1 MKPKLITLLL
11 SLLISNITLA
21 QNTDVPGNLNVGQSA
36 NLNTAG
42 GTTTINGPL
51 TTNGTTR
58 MNNTLTVTGA
68 TNLGSLSVSG
78 ATSLGTSLSISGQLT
93 VSGSNSATSSTT
105 GALVVN
111 GGVGIGQN
119 LQVGTSLGVAGNSV
133 LGGPV
138 TIAGETVM
146 SQALTLTDNEVE
158 HVATFTNMNG
168 DTGDGIKIKLG
179 KTHPMWDALAVGGA
193 RYRGL
198 QNPVD
203 VWYTSVVASVTA
215 VQSWVN
221 GGPFSIKQITSAV
234 PASYYAAAACNT
246 TNELTVALNRSLG
259 LPYSVGPYSIPAGRI
274 YGGGQIFGGY
284 TFSTNVPG
292 VPNFTIPPLN
302 IPALPTTSATILP
315 SIVTLPA
322 ISTLA
327 CSDVLP
333 TVPAFPILT
342 PGNVQNSLTN
352 ENEFLTF
359 VDKDDRK
366 LGSVRAQG
374 IEDWRRDYFTFAY
387 FRDLTISLI
396 SLDVLSLIVN
406 PTIATLNAI
415 DDYNGIGVEYT
426 SGNGDYAEWL
436 ERANP
441 AEAIN
446 AGDVVGVRGGKI
458 SKDLT
463 GAEQVMAV
471 SGKPIM
477 LGNVPPAGREHLGNK
492 IAFMGQ
498 IPVKAMGPVHSGDYL
513 VADPVVAGYA
523 VAVAPANMTPDQL
536 KRAVGRAWE
545 TKLVDGPKLV
555 NTIIGIHNGDYVNIL
570 KQLQQKIQQSE
581 ARMDAIEA
589 RLNRMSTH

>member
-1 MKPKLITLLL
+1 MNTKLITLLIM
-11 SLLISNITLA
+11 LLISTITLA

-58 MNNTLTVTGA
+58 MNNTLTVTGI

-93 VSGSNSATSSTT
+93 VSGSNSATSPTT

-119 LQVGTSLGVAGNSV
+119 LQVGSSLGVAGNSV

-146 SQALTLTDNEVE
+146 SQALTLTDNEAE
-158 HVATFTNMNG
+158 HIATFVNANG

-179 KTHPMWDALAVGGA
+179 RNHPMWDETFVGGA

-215 VQSWVN
+215 IKSWVE

-234 PASYYAAAACNT
+234 PISYYAAAQCNT
-246 TNELTVALNRSLG
+246 TNELTVALNRALG
-259 LPYSVGPYSIPAGRI
+259 LPRSIGPYSL
-274 YGGGQIFGGY
+274 GQGSIIGATQLFGGY
-284 TFSTNVPG
+284 TFNTSVPG
-292 VPNFTIPPLN
+292 VPNFSIPS
-302 IPALPTTSATILP
+302 ITMPALPPNNLTILP
-315 SIVTLPA
+315 NVVTLPA
-322 ISTLA
+322 MSTLN
-327 CSDVLP
+327 CESVLP
-333 TVPAFPILT
+333 SVPAFPILN
-342 PGNVQNSLTN
+342 PGNVRNSLTV

-374 IEDWRRDYFTFAY
+374 IVDWYQAYFTFPY

-396 SLDVLSLIVN
+396 SMDLLSLIVN

-415 DDYNGIGVEYT
+415 DDYNSIGVEYT

-436 ERANP
+436 ERTNP
-441 AEAIN
+441 AEIIN
-446 AGDVVGVRGGKI
+446 AGDVVGVRAGKI

-498 IPVKAMGPVHSGDYL
+498 IPVKAMGPVNSGDYL
-513 VADPVVAGYA
+513 VADPVVLGYA

-545 TKLVDGPKLV
+545 TKLTDGPKLV

-570 KQLQQKIQQSE
+570 KQLQQKIQQTE

-589 RLNRMSTH
+589 RLNRMIK